1 MRPPSASPP
10 SDESAGEHSAPRL
23 ERLQKV
29 LAAAGVDSRRHCEE
43 LISTGRV
50 TVDGKVVTELGFKV
64 DADRQRICLDGEKI
78 KPERKQY
85 FLVNKPK
92 GYLCTNDDPAGRPR
106 AVDLLPPQAGR
117 VFTVGRL
124 DENTEGLLLLT
135 NDGEIAQRLAH
146 PRFQVE
152 RVYRVQVA
160 GDPAGEVFDRLKE
173 GYYFTEGKFRVRD
186 IRRLG
191 RQGQSTILQIIL
203 TEGQNREVRRLLA
216 RVGHKVLNLKRIAFG
231 PLKLADLETGAYRK
245 LNGVEVAE
253 LHRMA
258 EGRPAR
264 KFTRPPGA
272 RPKVAKKS
280 SAHIRSVKAAAAERS
295 PGAAVGTARP
305 ATKRPMRPETSA
317 GRPATTRPTASKPT
331 TAKPATAKKKVARSR
346 SDRPAPRGTKGSA
359 KGGGRS
365 R

>member
-1 MRPPSASPP
+1 
-10 SDESAGEHSAPRL
+10 
-23 ERLQKV
+23 
-29 LAAAGVDSRRHCEE
+29 
-43 LISTGRV
+43 
-50 TVDGKVVTELGFKV
+50 
-64 DADRQRICLDGEKI
+64 
-78 KPERKQY
+78 
-85 FLVNKPK
+85 
-92 GYLCTNDDPAGRPR
+92 
-106 AVDLLPPQAGR
+106 
-117 VFTVGRL
+117 
-124 DENTEGLLLLT
+124 
-135 NDGEIAQRLAH
+135 
-146 PRFQVE
+146 
-152 RVYRVQVA
+152 VQVA

-280 SAHIRSVKAAAAERS
+280 SAHIRSVKAAAAERG
-295 PGAAVGTARP
+295 PGSAVGTARP

-317 GRPATTRPTASKPT
+317 GRPATSKP
-331 TAKPATAKKKVARSR
+331 AVSKPAAAKKKVARGR
-346 SDRPAPRGTKGSA
+346 PDRPAPRGTKGSA

>member
-43 LISTGRV
+43 LITTGRV
-50 TVDGKVVTELGFKV
+50 SVDGKVVTELGFKV
-64 DADRQRICLDGEKI
+64 DPDRQRICLDGEKI

-160 GDPAGEVFDRLKE
+160 GDPAGEVFDKLKE

-191 RQGQSTILQIIL
+191 RQGQSTILQIVL

-231 PLKLADLETGAYRK
+231 PLKLADLDTGAYRK

-253 LHRMA
+253 LHRLA

-264 KFTRPPGA
+264 KSTRPPGA
-272 RPKVAKKS
+272 RPKVVRKS
-280 SAHIRSVKAAAAERS
+280 SAHIQAANAAAAERV
-295 PGAAVGTARP
+295 PKAAAGAARP
-305 ATKRPMRPETSA
+305 VTKRPARAETPT
-317 GRPATTRPTASKPT
+317 GRTATTRSASMKPTASKP
-331 TAKPATAKKKVARSR
+331 AAMKKKIAGGR
-346 SDRPAPRGTKGSA
+346 SDRPVPRGAKGST